1 MIFNNI
7 KINLKNSTI
16 LLTLLAIL
24 YCLCLSI
31 LLRIDPLE
39 IFNNNSFYN
48 ILTLSTVLFFI
59 PQHFVS
65 LIILKNTN
73 LSSKRISRDNS
84 GISSHRYLKYILSFI
99 YVVYFLLFLIV
110 LTPQNIFLQIAIIL
124 IISTLEVSCIS
135 ILTLFILDN
144 RSNIELN
151 LRSTNKSSKP
161 NSNTTFKLFL
171 AVFAIVMICY
181 LGIGF
186 VLETN
191 HKYIFILPLVKL
203 LITFIQ
209 YICID
214 KIIFYSW
221 FYNNYN

>member
-7 KINLKNSTI
+7 KINLKNSI
-16 LLTLLAIL
+16 IWLTLLAIL

-39 IFNNNSFYN
+39 IFNNNSFYS
-48 ILTLSTVLFFI
+48 ILTLGTALFFI

-73 LSSKRISRDNS
+73 LSSKRISKDNS
-84 GISSHRYLKYILSFI
+84 GISSHRYLKYILPFI

-151 LRSTNKSSKP
+151 LRSANKSSKP
-161 NSNTTFKLFL
+161 NYDTTFKLFL

-209 YICID
+209 YIYID

-221 FYNNYN
+221 FYNDYN